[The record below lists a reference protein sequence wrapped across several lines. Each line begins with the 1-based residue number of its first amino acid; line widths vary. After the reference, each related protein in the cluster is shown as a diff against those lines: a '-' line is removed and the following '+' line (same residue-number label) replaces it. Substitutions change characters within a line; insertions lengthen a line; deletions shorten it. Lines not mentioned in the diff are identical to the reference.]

1 MKTCEHCK
9 KKKVNLIP
17 FSCRCLYKNLCM
29 KCRLPSDHNCNFDY
43 REEFKNR
50 LEKELPQIVAI
61 KIDKI

>member
-1 MKTCEHCK
+1 
-9 KKKVNLIP
+9 
-17 FSCRCLYKNLCM
+17 M